1 MDRFDAVIKAYAEK
15 YDIESLSSPN
25 DVANLH
31 TLVRNQ
37 IIIEDLQQAMSD
49 FITEGKIGELK
60 KINDSINDFITANLQ
75 LERQLG
81 IDRKTRKGEQEQSPA
96 EYIAWL
102 KRTATE
108 FVNRDEILLKVMCK
122 DCKIMV
128 GRISPVYDT
137 TEYNAAF
144 QCPQCKHFIT
154 VKRKEKD
161 IFFDVKDAD
170 WRRRYPIEVV
180 QPAKSKAPDL
190 SAMDDDMVIE

>member
-1 MDRFDAVIKAYAEK
+1 MTKFDDILEEYAKK

-31 TLVRNQ
+31 TMIRNQ
-37 IIIEDLQQAMSD
+37 IIISDLQQAMSD
-49 FITEGKIGELK
+49 FIREGKIGELK
-60 KINDSINDFITANLQ
+60 KINDSINDFVTSNLQ

-81 IDRKTRKGEQEQSPA
+81 IDRKTRKNDQEQSPA

-108 FVNRDEILLKVMCK
+108 FINRDDILLKVMCK

-137 TEYNAAF
+137 TEYQAAF
-144 QCPQCKHFIT
+144 QCPQCKQFIT
-154 VKRKEKD
+154 VHRKERD
-161 IFFDVKDAD
+161 VFFDIKDSD
-170 WRRRYPIEVV
+170 WRRRYPMEVI
-180 QPAKSKAPDL
+180 QPVKSKAPSL
-190 SAMDDDMVIE
+190 DDIEDDITLE